1 MVIRFFDT
9 LQKFAEKEVVL
20 QLSHPIMLQELIEI
34 LSKKYPA
41 LVPLIQKKNKA
52 ELYTPIMFLRNS
64 CFLKFTDVLKN
75 DDTILVVEP
84 AVGG

>member
-20 QLSHPIMLQELIEI
+20 HLSHPIMLQELIEI

-41 LVPLIQKKNKA
+41 LVLLFQKKDKA
-52 ELYTPIMFLRNS
+52 ERYTPIMFLRNS
-64 CFLKFTDVLKN
+64 YFLMPTDVLKN

>member
-9 LQKFAEKEVVL
+9 LQKFAGKEVVL

-41 LVPLIQKKNKA
+41 LVPLIQKKDKT
-52 ELYTPIMFLRNS
+52 ELYNPVMFLRNS
-64 CFLKFTDVLKN
+64 CFLKFTDVLEN